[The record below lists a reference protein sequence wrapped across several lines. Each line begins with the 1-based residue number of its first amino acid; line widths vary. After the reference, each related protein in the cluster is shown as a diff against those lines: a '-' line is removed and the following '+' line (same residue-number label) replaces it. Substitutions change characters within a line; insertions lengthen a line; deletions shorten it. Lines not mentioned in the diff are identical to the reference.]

1 MGSIVKY
8 HNNMNLLSLRK
19 FTSRE
24 ISLFYT
30 LCTFMKDKGAEK
42 YEISFENLKSI
53 CSLKFKDKE
62 EFYETL
68 KELHLKIQ
76 GLVFLYEDDK
86 VLESF
91 VLFPTFIIFKEEEY
105 ITISL
110 NKDYEYF
117 LNKLTNKFTLF
128 DLQVLNSLKSS
139 YSKNLFRFL
148 KQYGSAG
155 EYRVKIEQ
163 FRLLMDIPEYY
174 KMGNIDQ
181 KVLNPAIEELSHI
194 FKNLKLTKI
203 KKGVKV
209 SEFLF
214 EFKPISKDELVGA
227 DFPKIEELPEVKVA
241 ILCPYCNQSLHTKT
255 NKKTGEKF
263 YGHQGYQMGQCKKT
277 FSSLEEIEL
286 HREKNVEDLKEIDL
300 LKEIESIKALNDPRV
315 KILTYDA
322 HKVTVDEGNNVGV
335 YTLSEKLI
343 TKFRKI
349 LDEPDQVIK

>member
-30 LCTFMKDKGAEK
+30 LCTFMKDKGADK
-42 YEISFENLKSI
+42 YEISFEDLKNI
-53 CSLKFKDKE
+53 CSLKFKDKD
-62 EFYETL
+62 EFYQTL

-105 ITISL
+105 LTISL

-117 LNKLTNKFTLF
+117 LNRLTNKFTLF

-148 KQYGSAG
+148 KQYGASG
-155 EYRVKIEQ
+155 EYRVKIDQ
-163 FRLLMDIPEYY
+163 FRILMDIPVNYQ
-174 KMGNIDQ
+174 MGNIDQ
-181 KVLNPAIEELSHI
+181 KVIKPAIKELTKI
-194 FKNLKLTKI
+194 FKNLRVTKN

-209 SEFLF
+209 TDLLF
-214 EFKPISKDELVGA
+214 EFTPLKKDEI
-227 DFPKIEELPEVKVA
+227 DPSSFSNIELPEVKPT
-241 ILCPYCNQSLHTKT
+241 ITCPYCNQSLHTKV

-263 YGHQGYQMGQCKKT
+263 YGHQDYQLGICKKT
-277 FSSLEEIEL
+277 FSTLEEIES
-286 HREKNVEDLKEIDL
+286 HAKKKIEQQNDVNL
-300 LKEIESIKALNDPRV
+300 LSEIEKIKSLNDPRV
-315 KILTYDA
+315 KILNYNL
-322 HKVTVDEGNNVGV
+322 KEVKIDEGNSIGI
-335 YTLSEKLI
+335 YKLTENLI
-343 TKFRKI
+343 SKLKKI
-349 LDEPDQVIK
+349 LNNEM